1 MNEVSLTGLV
11 PVIHAPRHS
20 HSPLPRRGWPDQVRP
35 RGGREGGS
43 GQTKAGAAGA
53 RAGRRP
59 HPIRRQSVGVGS
71 GRLVQSAP
79 LAREELLT
87 IELAELKLEG
97 FDLSLTGFGEV
108 ELAGLLDKTR
118 DGPIRTTRRIRPR
131 VRLPSR
137 ARCLHFPSTKKG
149 ERRPMQ
155 MADKI
160 IMRPVAA
167 LIGRARNTTSRFY
180 PGES

>member
-1 MNEVSLTGLV
+1 
-11 PVIHAPRHS
+11 
-20 HSPLPRRGWPDQVRP
+20 
-35 RGGREGGS
+35 
-43 GQTKAGAAGA
+43 
-53 RAGRRP
+53 
-59 HPIRRQSVGVGS
+59 
-71 GRLVQSAP
+71 

-131 VRLPSR
+131 IRLPSR
-137 ARCLHFPSTKKG
+137 ARCLHFPSIKKG
-149 ERRPMQ
+149 ARRPMQ

-167 LIGRARNTTSRFY
+167 LIGRARNTTSRFE
-180 PGES
+180 GGSATAGDF

>member
-1 MNEVSLTGLV
+1 MTGLV

-108 ELAGLLDKTR
+108 ELAGLLDKNP
-118 DGPIRTTRRIRPR
+118 GRTDPDDA
-131 VRLPSR
+131 PDPP
-137 ARCLHFPSTKKG
+137 AH
-149 ERRPMQ
+149 
-155 MADKI
+155 
-160 IMRPVAA
+160 PV
-167 LIGRARNTTSRFY
+167 TE
-180 PGES
+180 PGEMSALPVYQEGCAPTDADGRQDHHAPRRGVDRTRKKHHI